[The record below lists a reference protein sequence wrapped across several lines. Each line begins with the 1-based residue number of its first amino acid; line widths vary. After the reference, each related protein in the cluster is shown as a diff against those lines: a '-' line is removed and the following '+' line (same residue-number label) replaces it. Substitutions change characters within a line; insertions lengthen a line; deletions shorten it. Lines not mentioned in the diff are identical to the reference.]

1 MNAPSGIPEVER
13 QAQAL
18 VDLIDGDRARQCG
31 EVLGQAS
38 GRASSALAQAR
49 EDARKRV
56 RQVFAEQRQR
66 RDRELAAARAR
77 LATHRRLHEQR
88 RIAALL
94 QLAWD
99 RMPGE
104 LRSTWQQAPARAAW
118 TAQLLAY
125 ARARLK
131 PGAWR
136 IAHAPDWPADERD
149 AVKASLVADAGVE
162 PRFEADATIAAGL
175 KVIDGTNVIDGTL
188 AGLLADRAGVEARLL
203 RLLEA
208 IE

>member
-1 MNAPSGIPEVER
+1 MNAPSGIPDVER

-18 VDLIDGDRARQCG
+18 IDLIERDRARQCG
-31 EVLGQAS
+31 EVLGEANA
-38 GRASSALAQAR
+38 RASSAHRQAR
-49 EDARKRV
+49 EDARQRV
-56 RQVFAEQRQR
+56 RHVFAEQRQR
-66 RDRELAAARAR
+66 SARELAAARAR

-94 QLAWD
+94 QIAWD
-99 RMPGE
+99 RLPGE
-104 LRSTWQQAPARAAW
+104 LRSVWQQRSARAAW
-118 TAQLLAY
+118 TAELLAY
-125 ARARLK
+125 ARARLQ

-149 AVKASLVADAGVE
+149 AVRASLLADARVE
-162 PRFEADATIAAGL
+162 PRFEADASIAAGL
-175 KVIDGTNVIDGTL
+175 KVVDGTNVVDGTL

-208 IE
+208 TA